1 MICTWN
7 RAGLL
12 GGCLESLVG
21 PQDLAPERYEVLV
34 VDDGSTDDTGHVVR
48 EAAAAEGAPAIRHVV
63 QPHLGQPAARNRGLE
78 LARGAVVYFVDD
90 DEIAPPGL
98 LRRVLGRLAENP
110 ALDGV
115 GGPYRDRGGGLRT
128 CAECSLADAGGASAD
143 ERHETWRLLGGNMA
157 LRASL
162 FEEVGRFDPEL
173 AGRGDDTEWFHRA
186 RGRRFEIDPEL
197 WIWHRRDQLGAL
209 GLVRHAFRQG
219 LAIPLSFE
227 RQGRRYRPA
236 PGRILRS
243 LAHSVRRRCAR
254 GLWLAARD
262 LGGSV
267 AFLRRRLARS
277 GAAGQ

>member
-7 RAGLL
+7 RAALL
-12 GGCLESLVG
+12 AGCLESLLG
-21 PQDLAPERYEVLV
+21 QDLAPEHYEILV
-34 VDDGSTDDTGHVVR
+34 VDDGSTDDTGRVVQ
-48 EAAAAEGAPAIRHVV
+48 EAARVEGAPPVHHVV

-78 LARGAVVYFVDD
+78 RARGAVVYFVDD

-98 LRRVLGRLAENP
+98 LQRVVARLAEDP
-110 ALDGV
+110 TLDGV

-128 CAECSLADAGGASAD
+128 CAECSLADAGRAGAD
-143 ERHETWRLLGGNMA
+143 QPGETWRLLGGNMA
-157 LRASL
+157 IRASV
-162 FEEVGRFDPEL
+162 FDEVGSFDADL

-186 RGRRFEIDPEL
+186 RGHRFELDPDL
-197 WIWHRRDQLGAL
+197 WIWHRRDQLGAF
-209 GLVRHAFRQG
+209 GLVRHAYRQG
-219 LAIPLSFE
+219 LSIPLSFE

-243 LAHSVRRRCAR
+243 LAHSARRRCAR

-267 AFLRRRLARS
+267 AYLRRRLAGSRTVRR
-277 GAAGQ
+277 